1 MSDPTW
7 PTGSVEQRVMAA
19 LEELRPALQ
28 ADGGDVKLQRI
39 ENDVVTVRLQGA
51 CNSCPMAQ
59 STLADFVAERV
70 KLFAPEINDVIAE

>member
-7 PTGSVEQRVMAA
+7 PTGTVEQRVKAA
-19 LEELRPALQ
+19 IEELRPALQ

-39 ENDVVTVRLQGA
+39 ENEVVTVRLQGA

-70 KLFAPEINDVIAE
+70 KLFAPEINEVIAE